1 MSCFYG
7 ADGSYGCPKSIAPAA
22 NVREGFAATG
32 LKHPDLS
39 LVDKNGENN
48 VVISDGV
55 ATWTAAS
62 GTTKQYGLLDVSGKE
77 VVQYIPL
84 VGQLE
89 IDGYRRSKAGTGAEI
104 TGMSLTASGPMGSSI
119 HNKAGPDGKIK
130 FVPADRC
137 GEWNKRNDGR
147 GHRDDRDDRGDRN
160 EGGHRGHRD
169 DRDARDDMND
179 GGHSN
184 DRGDKSHREDSSDDD
199 DGDCEDPPHRRL
211 PERKREDRA

>member
-7 ADGSYGCPKSIAPAA
+7 ADGSYGCPKSIAPVAA

-32 LKHPDLS
+32 LKHPDLA
-39 LVDKNGENN
+39 LVDKKGENN

-62 GTTKQYGLLDVSGKE
+62 GTTRLFGLLDVSGKD

-89 IDGYRRSKAGTGAEI
+89 IDGYQRSKAGTGAEI

-137 GEWNKRNDGR
+137 GDWNKRNDDR
-147 GHRDDRDDRGDRN
+147 GHRDDR
-160 EGGHRGHRD
+160 GGHMDDRGHRD
-169 DRDARDDMND
+169 DMGHRD
-179 GGHSN
+179 
-184 DRGDKSHREDSSDDD
+184 DRGDGGRRGDRGVNREDPSDDD

-211 PERKREDRA
+211 PERKREDRARSN